1 MQINLESTKRYTK
14 NFMKHPL
21 DCKKLMKTRGSRIEK
36 RWRVIQVD
44 E

>member
-21 DCKKLMKTRGSRIEK
+21 DCKKLMGIRGSRIEK

-44 E
+44 K